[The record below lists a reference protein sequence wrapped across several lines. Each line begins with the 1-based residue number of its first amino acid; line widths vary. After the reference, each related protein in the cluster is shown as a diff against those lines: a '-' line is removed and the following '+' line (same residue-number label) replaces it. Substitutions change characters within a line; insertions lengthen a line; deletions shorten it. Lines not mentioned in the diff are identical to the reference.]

1 MQLGEDDRAWSTQ
14 NKSILVLEVLRMIAY
29 NMLQHM
35 RKIRTQVIT
44 ATGLGSP
51 RPWADLAERI
61 LDVLRDHYKRLGPL
75 AVA

>member
-1 MQLGEDDRAWSTQ
+1 
-14 NKSILVLEVLRMIAY
+14 MIAY